1 MVKIGRLLDHPTTAG
16 TLDYGRA
23 GIDLILDPV
32 NAAGGVAGQPISI
45 VEADAVGSIERVLG
59 ERVVRRA
66 LEDFDYSVPASP
78 SSLRVRASAPAFQR
92 ESAGFFRGTLPFRS
106 PRPRGHRTHRAE
118 G

>member
-45 VEADAVGSIERVLG
+45 VEADAVGSIERVVAG
-59 ERVVRRA
+59 ARRLA
-66 LEDFDYSVPASP
+66 AEMETNAAVHS
-78 SSLRVRASAPAFQR
+78 
-92 ESAGFFRGTLPFRS
+92 GTR
-106 PRPRGHRTHRAE
+106 
-118 G
+118 